1 MIEQNNHHL
10 LPKNTDAAITEVIKT
25 IDALRLVYEE
35 ENIVLTNMDSK
46 AFIALQD
53 KKANA
58 ARMFQIHMGQMI
70 ARKDEIKAAP
80 QSLKDNLKAAHSHFQ
95 DISIKNM
102 IAIER
107 MQRCTERLGNT
118 IRNAAIKAAQGMRT
132 YSYGETGSISS
143 FAKNKLVSSG
153 LSETV

>member
-1 MIEQNNHHL
+1 MIEHNNHHL
-10 LPKNTDAAITEVIKT
+10 LPKNTDAALGEVIKT

-35 ENIVLTNMDSK
+35 ENLALIKMDSK
-46 AFIALQD
+46 TFIALQD
-53 KKANA
+53 KKADA

-70 ARKDEIKAAP
+70 ARKEELKSVP
-80 QSLKDNLKAAHSHFQ
+80 QILKDNLRAAHSRFQ
-95 DISIKNM
+95 EISIKNM

-118 IRNAAIKAAQGMRT
+118 IRSAAIKAAQDMRT